1 MSELDAT
8 DVTILE
14 LLMEDA
20 RRSYREIAED
30 VGLSPPTVSN
40 RVDRLR
46 DLGIVQGF
54 TVEVDRTAFSGE
66 DECLVVVETSFE
78 ETEAV
83 FSRLRDAD
91 DVEHVFRTAES
102 TVVAKV
108 VSSPSAVHGL
118 LGDALND
125 DQVTDYHIESVLAS
139 AWQPQLG
146 ADELDVECSICGKRI
161 TGDGET
167 VEVDSDDTYHVCCS
181 ACAEKIAEQY
191 ESLEEGLGE

>member
-54 TVEVDRTAFSGE
+54 TVEVDRAAFSGE
-66 DECLVVVETSFE
+66 DECLVVIETSLGESDAAF
-78 ETEAV
+78 A
-83 FSRLRDAD
+83 RLRDAD
-91 DVEHVFRTAES
+91 DVEHVFRTVES
-102 TVVAKV
+102 AVVAKV
-108 VSSPSAVHGL
+108 VSSPAAVHGL
-118 LGDALND
+118 LEDVLSD
-125 DQVTDYHIESVLAS
+125 DQVRDYHVQSVLES

-146 ADELDVECSICGKRI
+146 ADELDVECSICGKQI
-161 TGDGET
+161 AGDGET

-191 ESLEEGLGE
+191 ESLKEGVDG